1 MADDK
6 KKVEITIGG
15 RVQGVGFRY
24 YAKRSA
30 SRYGV
35 AGWVKNEPNGMVT
48 AVAEGDSNAVDN
60 FVDSLKKG
68 PSSAKITTF
77 DVREG
82 SYEGSFSAFG
92 VKY

>member
-1 MADDK
+1 MSDDK

-35 AGWVKNEPNGMVT
+35 SGWVRNEPNGMVT
-48 AVAEGDSNAVDN
+48 AVAEGDSA
-60 FVDSLKKG
+60 
-68 PSSAKITTF
+68 A
-77 DVREG
+77 
-82 SYEGSFSAFG
+82 
-92 VKY
+92 